1 MKPKNAFALGAWLG
15 LALALSPAL
24 IGADTP
30 AASRATGSISGRVQ
44 NAATGAY
51 LEGATI
57 VLEPT
62 RQTTLTSRDGS
73 FDFSSLPPGDYRV
86 SISYTALDTQSVA
99 VPLAAGQAVSR
110 EIALTSQ
117 VYAMD
122 AFTVAGER
130 EGNALAIT
138 QQRNA
143 TNVKNVI
150 ASDAFGNIADQ
161 NIGNLL
167 MRLPGVAEEILEGEV
182 ASVAIRGIS
191 ADMNAV
197 TVDGTRGASGNTGE
211 LNRGFA
217 IDRIPADFVE
227 QIEVTKA
234 LTPDMDGDSIGGA
247 VNLRTK
253 SPLDR
258 KGRTISYMGGMSWNL
273 DRDTYK
279 PIGSVAYSDTFG
291 PAQRFG
297 VLFTASYNKTHK
309 PRDSVYQNWQQTAVN
324 DVPAYFWMP
333 TLGEDYLE
341 HERFGI
347 GARVDFKLSPTHRI
361 FVNTM
366 YSDYNDKLDR
376 RHITMTPTAAQIR
389 PGWTWTTT
397 ETFNHPMN
405 LAQNRRLRTAETVN
419 VVFGGEKKF
428 SRGFIDYGANV
439 SNSNGT
445 EDRVVP
451 TVQIMG
457 VGFRF
462 DRTDPLYPTLT
473 QTSGPDYNNRAEHRL
488 TTLNIQDFDDK
499 DTIRGA
505 HINWKYRVST
515 TPAASFKT
523 GLRWRGQERERRQ
536 QRPAYAYVGRDGV
549 MGRNP
554 ATGINDDNLAQ
565 FHDPNYRYGAA
576 RGRYAPI
583 PSLDYDLLTQHL
595 RTNPGD
601 FTENIVN
608 TTRDALQFNGTVT
621 EDVYAAYLMGDVR
634 LGRLDITTGVRV
646 EETRLTGR
654 GVRQEITPEERAR
667 RLAWVGPV
675 TPDETRRR
683 TTAEWSNIR
692 EEDGEYRNVLP
703 SLHFKYSVTPNLLAR
718 ASYSTGI
725 GRPNFSNLLRTT
737 TVNNETMRVVAANA
751 DLKPQTV
758 DNFDLSLEYY
768 FEPAGFVS
776 AGVFL
781 KEIKDFIYGDNSG
794 VVGSGPNNGFE
805 GDYEGYDLVRNIN
818 GGSGRVRGFELA
830 YNQRFT
836 RLPGWWKGLGLTANY
851 TKLESQGNYTSAAG
865 TQTGA
870 ELAGFMPETFNAAVS
885 YSLRSWDIQV
895 KYTYRAENLRDY
907 NANPLLRVY
916 YYSKKNVDLN
926 LKYKWHPRL
935 TLFVDVINI
944 FDDPIANAFIYVNN
958 RTRFNQVF
966 TPAIKAGIS
975 GRF

>member
-1 MKPKNAFALGAWLG
+1 MKPKNIFAPWCAW
-15 LALALSPAL
+15 LALALAPCLTVSA
-24 IGADTP
+24 ADSGP
-30 AASRATGSISGRVQ
+30 SGRQTGSISGRVQ

-51 LEGATI
+51 LEGATV

-62 RQTTLTSRDGS
+62 RQSTLTSRDGS

-86 SISYTALDTQSVA
+86 SISYTALDTQAVA
-99 VPLAAGQAVSR
+99 VNLAAGQSVTR

-182 ASVAIRGIS
+182 ASVAIRGVS

-291 PAQRFG
+291 AGQKVG

-309 PRDSVYQNWQQTAVN
+309 PRDSVYQNWQATAVN

-341 HERFGI
+341 HERFGV
-347 GARVDFKLSPTHRI
+347 GARVDFKLSQTHRI

-389 PGWTWTTT
+389 PGWTWTMT
-397 ETFNHPMN
+397 ETNNHPMN
-405 LAQNRRLRTAETVN
+405 LAQNRRLRTVETVN
-419 VVFGGEKKF
+419 VVLGGEKRF
-428 SRGFIDYGANV
+428 ARGLLDYGANF
-439 SNSNGT
+439 SNSTGT
-445 EDRVVP
+445 EDRIVP
-451 TVQIMG
+451 TIQIMG

-462 DRTDPLYPTLT
+462 DRTDPLYPTMT
-473 QTSGPDYNNRAEHRL
+473 QISGPDYNDRSEHRL
-488 TTLNIQDFDDK
+488 TTLNLQDFDDK

-505 HINWKYRVST
+505 HINWRHKFSI
-515 TPAASFKT
+515 TPPASFKT
-523 GLRWRGQERERRQ
+523 GLRWRGQERDRRQ
-536 QRPAYAYVGRDGV
+536 ERPA
-549 MGRNP
+549 
-554 ATGINDDNLAQ
+554 
-565 FHDPNYRYGAA
+565 
-576 RGRYAPI
+576 
-583 PSLDYDLLTQHL
+583 
-595 RTNPGD
+595 
-601 FTENIVN
+601 
-608 TTRDALQFNGTVT
+608 
-621 EDVYAAYLMGDVR
+621 
-634 LGRLDITTGVRV
+634 
-646 EETRLTGR
+646 
-654 GVRQEITPEERAR
+654 
-667 RLAWVGPV
+667 
-675 TPDETRRR
+675 
-683 TTAEWSNIR
+683 
-692 EEDGEYRNVLP
+692 
-703 SLHFKYSVTPNLLAR
+703 
-718 ASYSTGI
+718 
-725 GRPNFSNLLRTT
+725 
-737 TVNNETMRVVAANA
+737 
-751 DLKPQTV
+751 
-758 DNFDLSLEYY
+758 
-768 FEPAGFVS
+768 
-776 AGVFL
+776 
-781 KEIKDFIYGDNSG
+781 
-794 VVGSGPNNGFE
+794 
-805 GDYEGYDLVRNIN
+805 
-818 GGSGRVRGFELA
+818 
-830 YNQRFT
+830 
-836 RLPGWWKGLGLTANY
+836 
-851 TKLESQGNYTSAAG
+851 
-865 TQTGA
+865 
-870 ELAGFMPETFNAAVS
+870 
-885 YSLRSWDIQV
+885 
-895 KYTYRAENLRDY
+895 
-907 NANPLLRVY
+907 
-916 YYSKKNVDLN
+916 
-926 LKYKWHPRL
+926 
-935 TLFVDVINI
+935 
-944 FDDPIANAFIYVNN
+944 
-958 RTRFNQVF
+958 
-966 TPAIKAGIS
+966 
-975 GRF
+975 